1 MGCTAFRML
10 IRYYIL
16 YIYILYIYI
25 YIYIYIYR
33 YGRSITSMY
42 IYYSLKH
49 IDILRQSGVNERILE
64 CRRLRNLVSCRSPL
78 IAAAGVHLIHGQQHI

>member
-10 IRYYIL
+10 IRYIF
-16 YIYILYIYI
+16 IYI

-64 CRRLRNLVSCRSPL
+64 CRRLRNLVSCRSL
-78 IAAAGVHLIHGQQHI
+78 HIAAAGVHLIHGQQHI